1 MATVCVSSTKGG
13 CGKSTT
19 AICIAA
25 ELALDGYRV
34 ALLDCDLNQHASQFG
49 EISDIPG
56 LSVMP
61 AIDERNVLAS
71 LRRAEGEADLV
82 VIDLPGGSSIP
93 GGD

>member
-34 ALLDCDLNQHASQFG
+34 ALHMRQGGDQG
-49 EISDIPG
+49 EGVGD
-56 LSVMP
+56 
-61 AIDERNVLAS
+61 A
-71 LRRAEGEADLV
+71 V
-82 VIDLPGGSSIP
+82 VDLPQHQLGPVAGLAHLGLGP
-93 GGD
+93 LLVPAQRLL